1 MSARRFLYEQLHVG
15 ARTDGRLTPLNI
27 LLVWVIIAAVVTAVM
42 STEVEFDREWHDEIL
57 LAELVFGVIFL
68 AEYLARIFAAAENP
82 GPGTALSK
90 RIRFMLSP
98 LGIID
103 LVVVIITFAPFFIVQ
118 AAALRVARLLRV
130 ISIMKFGRFTAA
142 TKEMAMAIRERSY
155 DLLVCLAFAFVFLLA
170 GASAL
175 YWIEGELQPDAFGSI
190 PRALWWAVITFTTVG
205 YGDAYPLTP
214 AGRIVGSAVAITGV
228 LLVALPTGIVAA
240 AFSDAMQHRREEIAK
255 ALEEAK
261 GDRDGGDRARDDEEA
276 GDIP

>member
-103 LVVVIITFAPFFIVQ
+103 LVLCQLLLQVWDQLRQIFSRGFAVSNI
-118 AAALRVARLLRV
+118 
-130 ISIMKFGRFTAA
+130 
-142 TKEMAMAIRERSY
+142 
-155 DLLVCLAFAFVFLLA
+155 
-170 GASAL
+170 
-175 YWIEGELQPDAFGSI
+175 
-190 PRALWWAVITFTTVG
+190 
-205 YGDAYPLTP
+205 
-214 AGRIVGSAVAITGV
+214 
-228 LLVALPTGIVAA
+228 
-240 AFSDAMQHRREEIAK
+240 
-255 ALEEAK
+255 
-261 GDRDGGDRARDDEEA
+261 
-276 GDIP
+276 